1 MTLNELYVL
10 NSAIDGQD
18 IYSIPAFSENRL
30 SQMSFD
36 LIKESMIEKGY
47 LEDNSTL
54 SLQGAS
60 EVRRIEQ
67 FKKAIKYIS
76 ILDLIIGCIDEEKG
90 ILLNIKNEIDYNFS
104 LINVK
109 EVVNILIEVFPDLL
123 TNDGLEDTKS
133 VSSKYVNPRQLLT
146 DYPVKA
152 ETSFT
157 LKIFNNN
164 SSENTNEF
172 YFLSNGKKYYYDCDK
187 HILYEKN
194 SKELKSIICLR
205 IRGTADNV
213 KI

>member
-47 LEDNSTL
+47 LEDNNTL

-90 ILLNIKNEIDYNFS
+90 ILLNIKNDIEYNFS

-109 EVVNILIEVFPDLL
+109 EVINILIEVFPDLL

-172 YFLSNGKKYYYDCDK
+172 YFLSNRKKYYYDCDK

-194 SKELKSIICLR
+194 SKELKSIICVR
-205 IRGTADNV
+205 IRGTDDNV
-213 KI
+213 RV

>member
-47 LEDNSTL
+47 LEDNNTL

-76 ILDLIIGCIDEEKG
+76 ILD
-90 ILLNIKNEIDYNFS
+90 
-104 LINVK
+104 
-109 EVVNILIEVFPDLL
+109 
-123 TNDGLEDTKS
+123 
-133 VSSKYVNPRQLLT
+133 
-146 DYPVKA
+146 
-152 ETSFT
+152 
-157 LKIFNNN
+157 
-164 SSENTNEF
+164 
-172 YFLSNGKKYYYDCDK
+172 
-187 HILYEKN
+187 
-194 SKELKSIICLR
+194 
-205 IRGTADNV
+205 
-213 KI
+213 

>member
-67 FKKAIKYIS
+67 FKNAKRYIM
-76 ILDLIIGCIDEEKG
+76 ILDLTIGCIDEEKG